1 MLTHKDA
8 ETAAAMAVTDKGRAE
23 ETPASSEGAE
33 APRPSPRAAAGAAGV
48 PWPSVGCQ
56 CLSAAALMCQTL
68 AQGMAQGWSSP
79 GVSKLMH
86 GEGPFVPTAEERTWI
101 VSLFELG
108 LLPGSVVSW
117 AVFTRLGRPYTL
129 SVAPLAFLVW
139 VLLTYF
145 ASSAGHLY
153 AARLLAGTGMGVNFT
168 FSSIYLGEMA
178 TPVMRSVLIL
188 VMTLLAPSGQLLAF
202 VIGPQLTYWQ
212 EALSPLPLI
221 AASLLLHLF
230 CTRESPF
237 FLAMEGRHEDAEAV
251 LFKLRR
257 GHEPAAVREEMAKI
271 RRSVQ
276 RQMEEAQ
283 SWRDTLSPPGVK
295 RAALIVMVLSGSP
308 ALFGVTTVLSFTQ
321 SIFEEA
327 GAPIP
332 KVASMLVIG
341 VKVVMIVVSMYL
353 VERLGRRVQLS
364 ATAIINFIA
373 MVAMSGYFFV
383 KEHLTVDLGPA
394 KWVPL
399 VALMA
404 FMAATGGGVIP
415 VSHVLQGELLSQR
428 AKMIVAPLSAV
439 LLSATSFGT
448 QQAFGALGKIGEYFI
463 PFGVFALTNLFIA
476 VFTILVVPETRGRTL
491 VRVQD
496 ELRERALSSTASRQQ
511 LVEHGQHEQDQ
522 DGTLAEREHAAGS
535 A

>member
-1 MLTHKDA
+1 MATQPNA
-8 ETAAAMAVTDKGRAE
+8 TASEALPEALAVSDKRRAE
-23 ETPASSEGAE
+23 GA
-33 APRPSPRAAAGAAGV
+33 PGPGGLRSRGAVAWM
-48 PWPSVGCQ
+48 PWASVGCQ

-79 GVSKLMH
+79 GVSKLMN
-86 GEGPFVPTAEERTWI
+86 GEGPFVPTKDERSWI
-101 VSLFELG
+101 MSLFELG

-129 SVAPLAFLVW
+129 AVAPLAFLAW
-139 VLLTYF
+139 ALLTYF
-145 ASSAGHLY
+145 ASAPGYLY

-178 TPVMRSVLIL
+178 TPLMRSVLIL

-202 VIGPQLTYWQ
+202 VIGPHLDYWQ

-221 AASLLLHLF
+221 VAALLLHLF

-237 FLAMEGRHEDAEAV
+237 FLTMEGRHEDAEAV
-251 LFKLRR
+251 LLKLRR
-257 GHEPAAVREEMAKI
+257 GQDPAAVREEMASI

-276 RQMEEAQ
+276 RQMDEAQ
-283 SWRDTLSPPGVK
+283 SWRQTLSPPGVK

-308 ALFGVTTVLSFTQ
+308 ALFGVTTVLTFTQ

-364 ATAIINFIA
+364 STAVINFLA
-373 MVAMSGYFFV
+373 MIAMSGYFFV
-383 KEHLTVDLGPA
+383 KEHTALDLEPV

-404 FMAATGGGVIP
+404 FMAATGAGVIP

-428 AKMIVAPLSAV
+428 AKMLVAPMAAV
-439 LLSATSFGT
+439 LLSASSFGT
-448 QQAFGALGKIGEYFI
+448 QKAFAALGDRGEYFI
-463 PFGVFALTNLFIA
+463 PFGLFALTNLFIA
-476 VFTILVVPETRGRTL
+476 VFTVLVVPETRRRTL
-491 VRVQD
+491 VQVQD
-496 ELRERALSSTASRQQ
+496 ELRERALSSVSRQH
-511 LVEHGQHEQDQ
+511 LVEPDGEPADQDQ
-522 DGTLAEREHAAGS
+522 QRPPLAS
-535 A
+535 P

>member
-364 ATAIINFIA
+364 ATAIINF
-373 MVAMSGYFFV
+373 
-383 KEHLTVDLGPA
+383 
-394 KWVPL
+394 
-399 VALMA
+399 
-404 FMAATGGGVIP
+404 MAATGGGVIP